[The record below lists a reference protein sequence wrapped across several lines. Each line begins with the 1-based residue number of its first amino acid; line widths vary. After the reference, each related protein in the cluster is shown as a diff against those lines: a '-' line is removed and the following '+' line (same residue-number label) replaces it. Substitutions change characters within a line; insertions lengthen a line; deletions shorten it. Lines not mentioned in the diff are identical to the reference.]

1 MKIGVIGSGS
11 IGPDLAYGFLSAV
24 ASKGGST
31 VYLVDIKQ
39 EALDAGVERIRGYI
53 QKGLSRGKLHPKAAE
68 SIESALVP
76 TQDLN
81 ALADCD
87 YVMEA
92 ATEEL
97 EIKKSIL
104 KNLES
109 VVSPD
114 CLIGFATSGIPRAR
128 IAADA
133 KHPERC
139 FVNHPFFPAWRS
151 MPLEVVLSEDAAL
164 SQRMLDTARR
174 LGKIPVVTADVPCFA
189 ADDVFCNYC
198 AEATRIVVEGK
209 ANVAQV
215 DAIVNDAIGGGG
227 PFLVMDLTRG
237 NLLNVKCLN
246 LMKDAPT
253 GGDWFTPPAKFSE
266 QANTPWHDRKNPL
279 DARYDENLKKEVLDR
294 ILAVL
299 LGRTY
304 FVVDNGICTAREMNW
319 MTRTA
324 LGFSSGLLDV
334 AEDLGAERVHE
345 ICTAYAAAHPGFE
358 VPRSIASKSLPRFH
372 RNVSIERDG
381 GIATVRVCRPE
392 SMNALNHQTMEELSA
407 MFADLASDDT
417 VEGIV
422 LSSDGQ
428 SLAGADI
435 LELAALKTPEAAVEK
450 CRHGHR
456 ILEQISAMTKPVVAA
471 VDGPVLGG
479 GSELSMACHARVVGK
494 YLMLGQ
500 PEVNLG
506 IIPGYGGTQRLPRL
520 IGFEAGTRLLRT
532 GLPVG
537 AEEACDLGWASGRPV
552 DDPVFA
558 ARQLIAEHLA
568 GRISLTA
575 VDPAPMAVPDE
586 VPAVDIGHRSLAI
599 DEILVGVIRNGLR
612 QPLAQGLDAE
622 ADAFGRCKRTVD
634 YDIGMKNFMQNGPRV
649 PAIFMHE

>member
-24 ASKGGST
+24 AARGGST
-31 VYLVDIKQ
+31 VYLLDIKQ
-39 EALDAGVERIRGYI
+39 EALDAGVKRIRGYVH
-53 QKGLSRGKLHPKAAE
+53 KGVSRGKLHPKAAAK
-68 SIESALVP
+68 IEEALVP
-76 TQDLN
+76 TQNMSD
-81 ALADCD
+81 LADCD

-97 EIKKSIL
+97 SIKKSIL
-104 KNLES
+104 SS
-109 VVSPD
+109 VENVVRPD
-114 CLIGFATSGIPRAR
+114 CLIGFATSGIPRSH

-133 KHPERC
+133 THPQRC

-151 MPLEVVLSEDAAL
+151 MPIEVVLSEDEAL
-164 SQRMLDTARR
+164 SQGMLDTLRT
-174 LGKIPVVTADVPCFA
+174 LGKIPVVTTDVPCFA

-198 AEATRIVVEGK
+198 AEATRIVVEGL

-253 GGDWFTPPAKFSE
+253 GGEWFTPPAKFSE
-266 QANTPWHDRKNPL
+266 QANTPWHDRKKPL
-279 DARYDENLKKEVLDR
+279 DASYDDDLKKVVLDR

-304 FVVDNGICTAREMNW
+304 FVVDNDICSPRDMNW

-324 LGFSSGLLDV
+324 LGFSRGLLDI
-334 AEDLGAERVHE
+334 AEELGADRVHE
-345 ICTAYAAAHPGFE
+345 ICTGYAAANPGFE
-358 VPRSIASKSLPRFH
+358 IPQSIAGKKLVEFQ
-372 RNVSIERDG
+372 RNISVDREDDLAI
-381 GIATVRVCRPE
+381 VRVRRPE
-392 SMNALNHQTMEELSA
+392 AMNALNHVTMEELSA
-407 MFADLASDDT
+407 AFSDLESDAS
-417 VEGIV
+417 VKGIV
-422 LSSDGQ
+422 LSSDGE

-435 LELAALKTPEAAVEK
+435 LELAALETPEDAVEK

-456 ILEQISAMTKPVVAA
+456 ILDQIASMSKPVVAA

-494 YLMLGQ
+494 GLMLGQ

-520 IGFEAGTRLLRT
+520 IGLDAGLRLLRT
-532 GLPVG
+532 GAPVS
-537 AEEACDLGWASGRPV
+537 ANEACDLGWATGQPV
-552 DDPVFA
+552 DDPVA
-558 ARQLIAEHLA
+558 TARELIAEHIRGTASLA
-568 GRISLTA
+568 P
-575 VDPAPMAVPDE
+575 VDRAPMEVPDE
-586 VPAVDIGHRSLAI
+586 LPTVNIDHRSLAI
-599 DEILVGVIRNGLR
+599 DEILIDVVRTGLSKN
-612 QPLAQGLDAE
+612 LDEGLKIEAE
-622 ADAFGRCKRTVD
+622 GFGRCKRTVD
-634 YDIGMKNFMQNGPRV
+634 YDIGMTNFMQNGPRV
-649 PAIFMHE
+649 PATFLHE